1 MKKRILSIS
10 GGILISV
17 MVLFIFVKDDFLSM
31 IKGEE
36 SLKDSGIEVGEKAP
50 DFLLK
55 GLDGNT
61 HSLKTPD
68 GKPLAINFWASWCEP
83 CKEEMPELVR
93 LNKKYG
99 NNVQLYGIN
108 LTSRDRMKDVK
119 AFIKEF
125 NVNYPI
131 LLDKSG
137 QVEKDYKVLAVP
149 TTYFISSEGVI
160 VDKIIGS
167 NIEKIQESYRDLAS
181 DHNLEN

>member
-10 GGILISV
+10 LGILISV

-36 SLKDSGIEVGEKAP
+36 SLKDSGIKVGEKAP

-55 GLDGNT
+55 G
-61 HSLKTPD
+61 S
-68 GKPLAINFWASWCEP
+68 
-83 CKEEMPELVR
+83 ELVQ

-108 LTSRDRMKDVK
+108 LTSRDRVQDVK
-119 AFIKEF
+119 AFVKEF

-167 NIEKIQESYRDLAS
+167 NIKKIQESYRDLAS
-181 DHNLEN
+181 GHHLES